1 MFSFFTQKIN
11 YLNIP
16 YYDLIDRQT
25 VYFTLLLFFKHSY
38 PM

>member
-16 YYDLIDRQT
+16 YYDLIDKT
-25 VYFTLLLFFKHSY
+25 DCVFYTIVIF
-38 PM
+38 